1 MDLSLFELMGA
12 MIVQT
17 LILTKVNEVKLNS
30 IVERLKI
37 VEASVTRSNSR
48 IDAILAAK

>member
-1 MDLSLFELMGA
+1 MDLGLLELMAA
-12 MIVQT
+12 MVVQT
-17 LILTKVNEVKLNS
+17 IILSKVNEVKLNS